1 MGPRLGALP
10 FPHALTPSRP
20 HAHTHPQFAAIVNIN
35 LAVVNLLPLPALD
48 GGYLALIALEAARG
62 GAKLPEGVEQGIMA
76 SGLLLLLATG
86 AVLVVRDTLT
96 LTGLGG

>member
-1 MGPRLGALP
+1 
-10 FPHALTPSRP
+10 
-20 HAHTHPQFAAIVNIN
+20 
-35 LAVVNLLPLPALD
+35 
-48 GGYLALIALEAARG
+48 
-62 GAKLPEGVEQGIMA
+62 VEQGIMA